1 MVAYVTRVTR
11 SGMLKALSEDYVR
24 TARAKGLPSRL
35 VVWRH
40 ALRNVL
46 IPVVTVIGL
55 YLGVLIGNAV
65 LTEIVFNRPGLGKLI
80 VTGAEPAR
88 LRAAPGPH
96 GGHRARHRSRQHPH
110 RPDLWSRRSAGEDRM
125 SAIATEIATAPAPAV
140 IGAPSAWQRATR
152 SGGLAVGVV
161 LVVAMVLVALLA
173 PWISPYDPDE
183 QNVLMKLEPPSWP
196 STSFGT
202 DAFGRD
208 VLSRVIWGARVS
220 LFVGSVA
227 TLAGIL
233 IGTVIGIISGYYG
246 GIVDKLITAATD
258 ILLSFPQL
266 IMGLILVAV
275 LGPTLFNLIL
285 AIAITAVPAFI
296 RVARGSTLAMK
307 ERDFVDACRALGY
320 GDLRIM
326 FLHVLPNIMDEVVVM
341 GSLWL
346 AAAIRTEST
355 LAFIGLG
362 VPPPTA
368 TWGGIIREG
377 FDNLLDA
384 PWLSIFPSLAILVV
398 MIALNL
404 VGDGLRDATD
414 PRTPQ

>member
-1 MVAYVTRVTR
+1 MSAAAAAT
-11 SGMLKALSEDYVR
+11 
-24 TARAKGLPSRL
+24 
-35 VVWRH
+35 VV
-40 ALRNVL
+40 
-46 IPVVTVIGL
+46 
-55 YLGVLIGNAV
+55 
-65 LTEIVFNRPGLGKLI
+65 
-80 VTGAEPAR
+80 
-88 LRAAPGPH
+88 AAPSSW
-96 GGHRARHRSRQHPH
+96 R
-110 RPDLWSRRSAGEDRM
+110 
-125 SAIATEIATAPAPAV
+125 
-140 IGAPSAWQRATR
+140 RATR
-152 SGGLAVGVV
+152 SGGLVAGLA
-161 LVVAMVLVALLA
+161 LVVAMVLAALLA
-173 PWISPYDPDE
+173 PWVAPYDPDA
-183 QNVLMKLEPPSWP
+183 QDVILKLEPPSWEHL
-196 STSFGT
+196 FGT

-208 VLSRVIWGARVS
+208 VLARVIWGSRVS

-233 IGTVIGIISGYYG
+233 VGTMVGIVSGYYG
-246 GIVDKLITAATD
+246 GLVDKLVTAATD

-285 AIAITAVPAFI
+285 AIAVTAVPAFI

-368 TWGGIIREG
+368 TWGGIVREG

-384 PWLSIFPSLAILVV
+384 PWLSVFPSLAILMV

-404 VGDGLRDATD
+404 IGDGLRDATD
-414 PRTPQ
+414 PRMPQ

>member
-1 MVAYVTRVTR
+1 
-11 SGMLKALSEDYVR
+11 
-24 TARAKGLPSRL
+24 
-35 VVWRH
+35 
-40 ALRNVL
+40 
-46 IPVVTVIGL
+46 
-55 YLGVLIGNAV
+55 
-65 LTEIVFNRPGLGKLI
+65 
-80 VTGAEPAR
+80 
-88 LRAAPGPH
+88 
-96 GGHRARHRSRQHPH
+96 
-110 RPDLWSRRSAGEDRM
+110 M
-125 SAIATEIATAPAPAV
+125 SAVASAPAAAV
-140 IGAPSAWQRATR
+140 AIAAPSAWKRATR
-152 SGGLAVGVV
+152 SGGLVIGIV
-161 LVVAMVLVALLA
+161 LVIAMVLIAICA
-173 PWISPYDPDE
+173 PWIAPFDPDD
-183 QNVLMKLEPPSWP
+183 QDVLMKLEPPSAAHL
-196 STSFGT
+196 FGT

-227 TLAGIL
+227 TLAGII
-233 IGTVIGIISGYYG
+233 IGTVIGIISGYFG
-246 GIVDKLITAATD
+246 GLVDKLITAATD

-275 LGPTLFNLIL
+275 LGPSLFNLIL
-285 AIAITAVPAFI
+285 AIAITAIPAFI

-307 ERDFVDACRALGY
+307 ERDFVDACRALGF

-368 TWGGIIREG
+368 TWGGIIRDG

-384 PWLSIFPSLAILVV
+384 PWLSIFPSLAILAV

-404 VGDGLRDATD
+404 IGDGLRDATD

>member
-1 MVAYVTRVTR
+1 
-11 SGMLKALSEDYVR
+11 
-24 TARAKGLPSRL
+24 
-35 VVWRH
+35 
-40 ALRNVL
+40 
-46 IPVVTVIGL
+46 
-55 YLGVLIGNAV
+55 
-65 LTEIVFNRPGLGKLI
+65 
-80 VTGAEPAR
+80 
-88 LRAAPGPH
+88 
-96 GGHRARHRSRQHPH
+96 
-110 RPDLWSRRSAGEDRM
+110 M

-140 IGAPSAWQRATR
+140 IGAPSAWRRATR

-183 QNVLMKLEPPSWP
+183 QNVLMKLEPPSWEYL
-196 STSFGT
+196 FGT

-233 IGTVIGIISGYYG
+233 VGTVIGIISGYYG